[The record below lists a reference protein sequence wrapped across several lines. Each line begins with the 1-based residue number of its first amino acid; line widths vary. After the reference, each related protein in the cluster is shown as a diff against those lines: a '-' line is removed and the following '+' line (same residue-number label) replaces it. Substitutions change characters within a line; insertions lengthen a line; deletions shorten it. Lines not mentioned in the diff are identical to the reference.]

1 MGAGREDQVI
11 VIHGQEVCL
20 ACLEP
25 APGRSGLTLW
35 AMPVTTRVVGNLG
48 VVAGLALQHMTAEFG
63 TAAALNGRHD
73 LELTETHVPGL
84 SATPSRPVGA
94 EDVRD
99 L

>member
-1 MGAGREDQVI
+1 
-11 VIHGQEVCL
+11 
-20 ACLEP
+20 
-25 APGRSGLTLW
+25 
-35 AMPVTTRVVGNLG
+35 
-48 VVAGLALQHMTAEFG
+48 MTAERCA
-63 TAAALNGRHD
+63 AAALNGRHD